1 MFWNNLATF
10 SLPKAVIAI
19 VYVLCEVF
27 HILDLLYYNT
37 VAWNIAWLFE
47 NIKAEKKKEPS
58 YQIEQRMAM
67 FATHN
72 PLTIK
77 NILPKEP
84 HQMKIDLSLQLWKWN
99 GEVYII
105 QFLFIVDQYPNQ
117 EWKNIFFVIQQCC
130 LTHQYF
136 FRLLEAKRRFYI
148 HFTRNWIFLTKKIRT
163 MFFMWNYYKIPGLWD
178 GNILFVKNVYRCI
191 VGYTT
196 YHLPIKDAL
205 PPFCKK
211 NFRSFF
217 YFHYGWSYL

>member
-1 MFWNNLATF
+1 MEYCMTVWKYKGRKEEGTILSNWTKNGNVCYPQSINNQ
-10 SLPKAVIAI
+10 K
-19 VYVLCEVF
+19 Y
-27 HILDLLYYNT
+27 
-37 VAWNIAWLFE
+37 
-47 NIKAEKKKEPS
+47 
-58 YQIEQRMAM
+58 
-67 FATHN
+67 FAKRTTPN
-72 PLTIK
+72 
-77 NILPKEP
+77 E
-84 HQMKIDLSLQLWKWN
+84 IDLSLQLWKWN

-148 HFTRNWIFLTKKIRT
+148 HFTRNWIFITKKIRT